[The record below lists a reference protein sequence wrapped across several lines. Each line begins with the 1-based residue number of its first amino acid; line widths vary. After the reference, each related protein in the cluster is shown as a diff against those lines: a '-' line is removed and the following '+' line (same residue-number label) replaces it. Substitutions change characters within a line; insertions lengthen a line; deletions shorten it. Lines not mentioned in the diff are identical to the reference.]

1 MKQVVRQERTNEK
14 LFGLIPRIVKVYR
27 QKCNVLYQ
35 ATNAPTDDTHQ
46 DQVN

>member
-27 QKCNVLYQ
+27 QKYNVLYQ